1 MTDLTEAYTAAMIR
15 LQVAV
20 AALQEVSGPIVATR
34 ADLLGMVRRDP
45 ENANLAETAARL
57 DGLSALVTA
66 ALQIA
71 WGARTDIPMPLQR
84 GLPVYLDVAEKLLA
98 PPRQRIEPHF

>member
-1 MTDLTEAYTAAMIR
+1 MADLTEIHTAAMIR

-20 AALQEVSGPIVATR
+20 AALQEVSGPIEGTR
-34 ADLLGMVRRDP
+34 ADLLEMVRRDP
-45 ENANLAETAARL
+45 ENANLTETAARL

-71 WGARTDIPMPLQR
+71 WGARTDIPLPLQR
-84 GLPVYLDVAEKLLA
+84 ELPVHLDVAEKHLA
-98 PPRQRIEPHF
+98 AVRS

>member
-1 MTDLTEAYTAAMIR
+1 MADLTEIHIAAMVR

-20 AALQEVSGPIVATR
+20 AALQEVSGPIEGTR

-66 ALQIA
+66 ALRIA
-71 WGARTDIPMPLQR
+71 WGARADIPLPLQR
-84 GLPVYLDVAEKLLA
+84 GLPVYLDVAEKHLA
-98 PPRQRIEPHF
+98 AVRS

>member
-1 MTDLTEAYTAAMIR
+1 MADLTEIHIAAMIR

-20 AALQEVSGPIVATR
+20 AALQEVSGPIEATR

-71 WGARTDIPMPLQR
+71 WGARTDIPLPLRR
-84 GLPVYLDVAEKLLA
+84 GLPVYLDVAEKHLTA
-98 PPRQRIEPHF
+98 VRS